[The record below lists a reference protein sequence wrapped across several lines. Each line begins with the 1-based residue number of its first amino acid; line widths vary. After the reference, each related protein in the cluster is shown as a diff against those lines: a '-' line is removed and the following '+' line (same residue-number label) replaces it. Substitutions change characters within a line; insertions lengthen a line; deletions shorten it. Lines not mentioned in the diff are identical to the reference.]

1 MERILVAIDLRQTD
15 GAPTIRPGSVVGS
28 WDALYRA
35 FQLAGR
41 IQAHVFVLVVQ
52 EGRSKMDAAQAPLAQ
67 DAVHKRLSL
76 MIEQARMNGTTVKY
90 HIAYGPYDRELIRFV
105 RENRITHIIFG
116 LPERSVSASAFHM
129 SLQSIR
135 KAVTCN
141 IEVVRHK
148 TSSTGFEP

>member
-1 MERILVAIDLRQTD
+1 MERILVTIDLRQTD
-15 GAPTIRPGSVVGS
+15 EAQAIRPGSVAGS

-52 EGRSKMDAAQAPLAQ
+52 EAQDMMGSAQAPLAQ

-76 MIEQARMNGTTVKY
+76 MIEQARLNGTTVEY
-90 HIAYGPYDRELIRFV
+90 HIAYGPYERELIRFV
-105 RENRITHIIFG
+105 REKRITHIIFG
-116 LPERSVSASAFHM
+116 LPETAVSASALNM
-129 SLQSIR
+129 SLQNIR
-135 KAVTCN
+135 KAVSCN

-148 TSSTGFEP
+148 TS